1 MTATR
6 RTKATKPKMK
16 SARAVARVPRTT
28 SGLLAWHVHHD
39 KLCERLTEPIE
50 SRIECI
56 RDNKPKNEIDTR
68 LRLLKVVKDQARAE
82 RALKKY
88 NAIASKP
95 RSDYNAIASKAW
107 SEYNAIRSKAQSKY
121 NAIESKARYEYDAI
135 ESKAWSD
142 SGLDALH
149 KKECK
154 KCPWDGKTIFPKKEA

>member
-88 NAIASKP
+88 NAIVSKP
-95 RSDYNAIASKAW
+95 RSD
-107 SEYNAIRSKAQSKY
+107 
-121 NAIESKARYEYDAI
+121 YDAI

-149 KKECK
+149 EEECK
-154 KCPWDGKTIFPKKEA
+154 DCPWDGKTIFPKKEA

>member
-88 NAIASKP
+88 NAIRSKAG
-95 RSDYNAIASKAW
+95 SDYNAIASKAW

-121 NAIESKARYEYDAI
+121 DAIVSKPRSEYDAI

>member
-88 NAIASKP
+88 NAIVSKP
-95 RSDYNAIASKAW
+95 RSD
-107 SEYNAIRSKAQSKY
+107 
-121 NAIESKARYEYDAI
+121 YDAI